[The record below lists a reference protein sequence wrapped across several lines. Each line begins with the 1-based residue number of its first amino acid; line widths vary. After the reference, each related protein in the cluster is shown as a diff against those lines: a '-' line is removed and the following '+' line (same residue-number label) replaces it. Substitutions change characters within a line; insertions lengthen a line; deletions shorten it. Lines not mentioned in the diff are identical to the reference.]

1 MAEISLD
8 SKEFDDTLKDDGK
21 NQTKLQLKQENENE
35 KKKSNLQ
42 KYAENNSV
50 GGLSFVLSSKSR
62 IRRLIWLIIILVCVA
77 ISLYLV
83 RNTFSKLFNRPTS
96 TTITNDPNL
105 SLEFPAVT
113 ICNVNGLS
121 RRLLWNHGINPDRL
135 SVENDPSYEGNYAD
149 YEYDPTNQGNDT
161 NYEWKDPILSANL
174 ADNDIKKFILEC
186 SFPNQLFCE
195 FEFSLNDLF
204 ACYTFN
210 SGRSGKPIKKVTGT
224 GANDGLTLLI
234 NINQDDYSETP
245 KRDAGIK
252 ILLHPQD
259 EPPHP
264 ERFGVAASPGTNMYI
279 GFKKQVYDDQTMRS
293 CFSKSQHKWMYL
305 SEEIPYSY
313 ASCLKDGSINASLT
327 ECECVLSTDDLS
339 SNEHPL
345 CTYTQLSCYS
355 VTRFIPLEPCKPA
368 CKHTTFE
375 ILSATHTTYP
385 ANYVKGS
392 DSIYNTANDA
402 KYLSSNDSISVSVY
416 YETLNVQ
423 TQMTVFSYGIEEFF
437 AEVGGQ
443 LGLFI
448 GVSVITLF
456 EFVIFLAD
464 ELKNRMKK
472 RLRKISK

>member
-83 RNTFSKLFNRPTS
+83 RNTFSKLLDPPTS
-96 TTITNDPNL
+96 TTITNEPNL

-113 ICNVNGLS
+113 ICNANAFSAKILQSYDIIPELFFGNFVNTPAPLGDPTLKQ
-121 RRLLWNHGINPDRL
+121 LTNN
-135 SVENDPSYEGNYAD
+135 SVERFIKWCWFGGP
-149 YEYDPTNQGNDT
+149 PC
-161 NYEWKDPILSANL
+161 
-174 ADNDIKKFILEC
+174 DNIDRD
-186 SFPNQLFCE
+186 
-195 FEFSLNDLF
+195 FEFSLNDFF

-210 SGRSGKPIKKVTGT
+210 SGRSGKPIKKVNGT
-224 GANDGLTLLI
+224 GANDGLRLI
-234 NINQDDYSETP
+234 IDINDDDYSATAQD
-245 KRDAGIK
+245 DAGIK
-252 ILLHPQD
+252 IILHPQD

-264 ERFGVAASPGTNMYI
+264 DIFGVAASPGTNMYI

-293 CFSKSQHKWMYL
+293 SCSPKNPKSQRKWMYL

-345 CTYTQLSCYS
+345 CTYSHRLCYFYS
-355 VTRFIPLEPCKPA
+355 RNNPHEPCKPA
-368 CKHTTFE
+368 CKQTTFE
-375 ILSATHTTYP
+375 ILSATHTESRAIDLP
-385 ANYVKGS
+385 I
-392 DSIYNTANDA
+392 DSIIVN
-402 KYLSSNDSISVSVY
+402 VY

-423 TQMTVFSYGIEEFF
+423 TQTTVFSYGIEEFF

-464 ELKNRMKK
+464 ELKNRIKK